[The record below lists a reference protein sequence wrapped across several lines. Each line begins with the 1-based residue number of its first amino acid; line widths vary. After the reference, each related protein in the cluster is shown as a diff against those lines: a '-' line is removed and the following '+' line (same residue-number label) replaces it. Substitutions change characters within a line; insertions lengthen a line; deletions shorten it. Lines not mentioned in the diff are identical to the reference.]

1 MSFMHNSK
9 YVTLLIGCIS
19 MKCLLHGGLF
29 RLAFV
34 SSWSPVTHH
43 TDTLMSIP
51 LEVHSQNP
59 SATIYKFTGT
69 MADIFP
75 KQSVWGCKFFSGN
88 AENVSLLGCYAMYG
102 PSGMRVEVI
111 PEDEEYIPS
120 KD

>member
-1 MSFMHNSK
+1 
-9 YVTLLIGCIS
+9 
-19 MKCLLHGGLF
+19 
-29 RLAFV
+29 
-34 SSWSPVTHH
+34 
-43 TDTLMSIP
+43 
-51 LEVHSQNP
+51 
-59 SATIYKFTGT
+59 